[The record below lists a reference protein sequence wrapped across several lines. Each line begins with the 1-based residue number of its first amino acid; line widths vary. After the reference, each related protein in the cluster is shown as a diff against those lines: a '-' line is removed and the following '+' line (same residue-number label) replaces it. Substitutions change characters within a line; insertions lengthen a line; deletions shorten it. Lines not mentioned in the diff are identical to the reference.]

1 LDREG
6 LSEYRE
12 QLSRRSEE
20 TFRSQSPI
28 PTQSY
33 YHYPTTTHYQAEH
46 SHHRPSKPA
55 ITIFEGRPQRHYQHS
70 NGYSSNRNNQVA
82 ANNIYQHHHS
92 ISDDINAIEVIDE
105 VLRMALYDELSRAS
119 SHVVVTASRRRLTI
133 EEAEK
138 ALLRV
143 NSRLGRRQ
151 SQDDV
156 KLFFS
161 NIDVTSDGTVDFDQ
175 FRSALIRDRI

>member
-1 LDREG
+1 M
-6 LSEYRE
+6 
-12 QLSRRSEE
+12 
-20 TFRSQSPI
+20 
-28 PTQSY
+28 
-33 YHYPTTTHYQAEH
+33 
-46 SHHRPSKPA
+46 
-55 ITIFEGRPQRHYQHS
+55 
-70 NGYSSNRNNQVA
+70 A

-119 SHVVVTASRRRLTI
+119 STVVVTASRRRLTI

>member
-1 LDREG
+1 
-6 LSEYRE
+6 
-12 QLSRRSEE
+12 
-20 TFRSQSPI
+20 
-28 PTQSY
+28 
-33 YHYPTTTHYQAEH
+33 
-46 SHHRPSKPA
+46 
-55 ITIFEGRPQRHYQHS
+55 
-70 NGYSSNRNNQVA
+70 
-82 ANNIYQHHHS
+82 
-92 ISDDINAIEVIDE
+92 
-105 VLRMALYDELSRAS
+105 MALYDELSRAS